1 MRRVLA
7 PDGRIALLTSTPHLL
22 VLLDVRCEK
31 EIQISLFGQTP
42 TIIIAVSQTLTAD
55 G

>member
-7 PDGRIALLTSTPHLL
+7 PGGRIALLTSTPHLL
-22 VLLDVRCEK
+22 DLLDVRWEK

-42 TIIIAVSQTLTAD
+42 TIIIAVSPQ
-55 G
+55 